1 MDFYGN
7 AAGLNDSNSSRTSS
21 VFESLPLAIKWLRE
35 TAQQNQSIQFQV
47 KAYAT
52 ISIMFSQMFHST

>member
-1 MDFYGN
+1 MIYELLWD
-7 AAGLNDSNSSRTSS
+7 AAGLNDVNSSGATS

-47 KAYAT
+47 KAYA
-52 ISIMFSQMFHST
+52 SFSNVLPNVP